1 MPAEKVAMRK
11 VKEVLRLRE
20 DCGLSQRQIALSCQL
35 SRTTVAGYLQ
45 RAAVA
50 GLTWPEVAELDE
62 RTLAQR
68 LFPNGPREP
77 PLRGRPVPDWPVV
90 HDELKRKGVTLFLLW
105 QEYKAGAPDGYGYS
119 WFCQGYRAWARKLDV
134 VLRQD
139 HRAGEKLFVD
149 YAGQTVPV
157 HDPQSGTI
165 RAAQI
170 FVAVLGASSY
180 TYAEATWTQS
190 IADWSSS
197 HSRAFA
203 FFGGVPELV
212 VPDNLKSGV
221 QHAHRYEPVLN
232 RTYQDLA
239 RHYGVAIIPARAGK
253 PRDKAKVESGVLV
266 VERWILARLR
276 HQTFLSLADL
286 NTAIRPLLEGLN
298 QRPFKKLPGSR
309 QQLFMTI
316 DCPALKPLPATP
328 YEYAE
333 WKQARVNI
341 DYHVAVDGHYYS
353 VPYQLVKAQVEVRL
367 TPRIVECFYKG
378 QRVSSHRRSGLKG
391 RHTTVPEHMPKAHQR
406 YLDWTPERLVRWA
419 EKTGPATAQVVG
431 TILASRPHP
440 QQGFR
445 SCLGIMRLG
454 KTYSPA
460 RLEAACQR
468 ALALDA
474 CAYRSIESIL
484 KHGLD
489 QQPLPPERG
498 SPPLPNHP
506 NIRGPEYYH

>member
-1 MPAEKVAMRK
+1 MPAEKVARRK
-11 VKEVLRLRE
+11 VKEVVRLRE
-20 DCGLSQRQIALSCQL
+20 ECGLSQRQIAQSCQL
-35 SRTTVAGYLQ
+35 SRTTVAEYL
-45 RAAVA
+45 RRVTVA
-50 GLTWPEVAELDE
+50 GLTWPLIAELDE
-62 RTLAQR
+62 RVLAQR
-68 LFPNGPREP
+68 LFPARPGKP
-77 PLRGRPVPDWPVV
+77 PSSRLVPDWATV
-90 HDELKRKGVTLFLLW
+90 HQELKRKGVTLFLLW
-105 QEYKAGAPDGYGYS
+105 EEYKAVHPEGYQYS
-119 WFCQGYRAWARKLDV
+119 WFCHTYRAWAQKLDV
-134 VLRQD
+134 VLRQA
-139 HRAGEKLFVD
+139 HRAGEKLCVD

-157 HDPQSGTI
+157 QDQATGTV

-180 TYAEATWTQS
+180 TYAEATWSQT
-190 IADWSSS
+190 IADWTSS

-221 QHAHRYEPVLN
+221 VQAHRYEPVLN

-239 RHYGVAIIPARAGK
+239 THYGVAIVPARAGK

-286 NTAIRPLLEGLN
+286 NTAIRPLLEHLN

-309 QQLFMTI
+309 HHLFVTI
-316 DCPALKPLPATP
+316 DLPALKPLPATP

-353 VPYQLVKAQVEVRL
+353 VPYQLVKQQVDVRL
-367 TPRIVECFYKG
+367 TLRIVEGFSKG
-378 QRVSSHRRSGLKG
+378 QRVSSHRRSGAKG
-391 RHTTVPEHMPKAHQR
+391 RHTTVPEHMPKAPQH

-431 TILASRPHP
+431 TILASRSHP

-474 CAYRSIESIL
+474 CASRSIESIL

-489 QQPLPPERG
+489 QQPLPPERI
-498 SPPLPNHP
+498 SPPLPKHP
-506 NIRGPEYYH
+506 NIRGPEYYQ

>member
-1 MPAEKVAMRK
+1 MPTERLAMRK
-11 VKEVLRLRE
+11 VKEVLRLRWE
-20 DCGLSQRQIALSCQL
+20 CGLSYRQIARSCAVG
-35 SRTTVAGYLQ
+35 RATVADYVH
-45 RAAVA
+45 RATAA
-50 GLTWPEVAELDE
+50 GLSWEQVAEWDDT
-62 RTLAQR
+62 TLEGR
-68 LFPNGPREP
+68 LFVREELPHSPTQP
-77 PLRGRPVPDWPVV
+77 PPDWAMI
-90 HDELKRKGVTLFLLW
+90 HHELKRKGVTLYLLW
-105 QEYKAGAPDGYGYS
+105 EEYKAAQPAGYQYS
-119 WFCQGYRAWARKLDV
+119 WFCQHYRRWAGKLDV
-134 VLRQD
+134 VLRQT

-149 YAGQTVPV
+149 YAGQTIPV
-157 HDPQSGTI
+157 RDPKDGTL

-180 TYAEATWTQS
+180 TYVEATWSQGLG
-190 IADWSSS
+190 DWIGS
-197 HSRAFA
+197 HIRAFT
-203 FFGGVPELV
+203 FFGGVPELI

-221 QHAHRYEPVLN
+221 TKPDRYEPTLN
-232 RTYQDLA
+232 RTYQELA
-239 RHYGVAIIPARAGK
+239 THYGVAIVPARVGK

-276 HQTFLSLADL
+276 HQEFYRLSDL
-286 NTAIRPLLEGLN
+286 NAVIAPLREQLN
-298 QRPFKKLPGSR
+298 ARPFKKLPGSR
-309 QQLFMTI
+309 QQLFDTI
-316 DCPALKPLPATP
+316 ERAALNLLPVAP

-341 DYHVAVDGHYYS
+341 DYHIEVDGHYYS
-353 VPYQLVKAQVEVRL
+353 VPYQLVKQQVEVRL
-367 TPRIVECFYKG
+367 TTRIVECFSKG

-391 RHTTVPEHMPKAHQR
+391 HHTTVPAHMPKAHQR

-419 EKTGPATAQVVG
+419 EQTGPATAKVVAH
-431 TILASRPHP
+431 ILASRPHP

-474 CAYRSIESIL
+474 YAYRSIESIL

-489 QQPLPPERG
+489 QRPLPPEG
-498 SPPLPNHP
+498 SGPPLPKHP